1 MHTLISFLIISA
13 IILLYLIFYHQIN
26 VEHIIE
32 IMHSAFSRQFI
43 FEIIPFIILFSVREM
58 KFIDISTAS
67 EFFNSVIGRTLIGT
81 FAFTFVT
88 FSLHS
93 INPKF
98 NETIIDPSHS
108 MKYNSFTPEINIK
121 EEVGPIFVKP
131 VEPVISKEI
140 IVASEAIPI
149 KEIIPIKE
157 DINAFEKYITY
168 ATI

>member
-1 MHTLISFLIISA
+1 M
-13 IILLYLIFYHQIN
+13 ILLYLIFYHQIN
-26 VEHIIE
+26 IEHIVE

-98 NETIIDPSHS
+98 NETIVDPSHS
-108 MKYNSFTPEINIK
+108 MKYNSFTPNVDIQKGVTEQMY
-121 EEVGPIFVKP
+121 VKP
-131 VEPVISKEI
+131 PQFI
-140 IVASEAIPI
+140 IASEVTPVQ
-149 KEIIPIKE
+149 ETPVQPTPVQVQEVIPIKE
-157 DINAFEKYITY
+157 DINAYEKYITY